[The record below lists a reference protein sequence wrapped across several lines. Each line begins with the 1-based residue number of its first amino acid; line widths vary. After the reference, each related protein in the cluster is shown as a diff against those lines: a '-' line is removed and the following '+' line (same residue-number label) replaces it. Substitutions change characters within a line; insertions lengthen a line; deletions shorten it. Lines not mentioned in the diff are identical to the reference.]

1 MAIDWFTVGAQVIN
15 FLVLVYLLKRFLYG
29 PIVRAMERREQ
40 AIAARL
46 DDAESRVLAA
56 TREKELYTARREEL
70 ESEREALM
78 EAAREDSRQERT
90 RTLAALREEI
100 ASKRGEW
107 QAQLQREQQALLK
120 NVRRALSERVAGA
133 THRILSDLANADLQ
147 REALKKFLTQLGE
160 LPDEQRQSLVEHTDG
175 APSEVTLS
183 TAFELD
189 GGQRKHLAAEL
200 RALLAA
206 DVEVRFEQSPELV
219 CGVALDAA
227 GRRLSWNVGSY
238 LEDLS
243 SATAEAFAEMD
254 SGRANAEV
262 TKSD

>member
-1 MAIDWFTVGAQVIN
+1 MAIDWFTVGAQVVN

-46 DDAESRVLAA
+46 DDAESRVQAA

-70 ESEREALM
+70 ERERDALM

-100 ASKRGEW
+100 AGKRSEW

-120 NVRRALSERVAGA
+120 NVRRALSEHIAGA
-133 THRILSDLANADLQ
+133 TQRILSDLANADLEH
-147 REALKKFLTQLGE
+147 EALKRFVMQLGE
-160 LPDEQRQSLVEHTDG
+160 LSDKQRRSLIDHTDDT
-175 APSEVTLS
+175 PTEVTLT
-183 TAFELD
+183 TAFKLD
-189 GGQRKHLAAEL
+189 GRQRKHLAAEL
-200 RALLAA
+200 RELLAA

-219 CGVALDAA
+219 CGIALDAA
-227 GRRLSWNVGSY
+227 GRRLSWSVESY

-243 SATAEAFAEMD
+243 SAAAGALAEMD
-254 SGRANAEV
+254 SSRAKAEV
-262 TKSD
+262 TRSA